1 MIKLLKRYVSRR
13 ISVAA
18 ALKPKRT
25 LVGIELLRLL
35 SREGDRIFTTDRARE
50 LAPRV
55 GLRESYLLECLYH
68 LRQNGW
74 IVPLRRGLYALSSS
88 SIPGMSDAHEFEIAM
103 SLVNPAAISH
113 WSALHHHGLTEQI
126 PRTVFVTTT
135 TEASVPRKRNLNAGV
150 SAQGYSV
157 GDTLYRFIQVR
168 PKRFFGVESIWV
180 GDSGIRITNLERTLL
195 DGLNMPR
202 YCGDFGEA
210 LHAFDTGFER
220 VNMERITDYAFRLG
234 TAATKRLG
242 WTLELHGV
250 EHPVIDSLSSV
261 PSMSHNKLDPS
272 GPDGGT
278 YNRRW
283 MLLENLPGTVGE

>member
-1 MIKLLKRYVSRR
+1 MATAV
-13 ISVAA
+13 
-18 ALKPKRT
+18 KPKRT
-25 LVGIELLRLL
+25 LVGIELLRIL
-35 SREGDRIFTTDRARE
+35 SHEGDRIFTTDRARE
-50 LAPRV
+50 LTPRV
-55 GLRESYLLECLYH
+55 GLRESYLLECLHH

-88 SIPGMSDAHEFEIAM
+88 TPGMPDAHEFEVAM

-135 TEASVPRKRNLNAGV
+135 TEASVPRKRNPNASV
-150 SAQGYSV
+150 SAQGYPV

-168 PKRFFGVESIWV
+168 PKRFFGIESIWV
-180 GDSGIRITNLERTLL
+180 GDSRVRITDLERTLL

-202 YCGDFGEA
+202 YCGDFSEA
-210 LHAFDTGFER
+210 LHAFDTGVER
-220 VNMERITDYAFRLG
+220 VNMERIADYAIRLG

-250 EHPVIDSLSSV
+250 EHPVIDRLASILSR
-261 PSMSHNKLDPS
+261 HYNKLDPS
-272 GPDGGT
+272 GPDGGR

-283 MLLENLPGTVGE
+283 MLLENLPGTTDG

>member
-1 MIKLLKRYVSRR
+1 MATAVT
-13 ISVAA
+13 
-18 ALKPKRT
+18 PKRT
-25 LVGIELLRLL
+25 LVGIELLRAM
-35 SREGDRIFTTDRARE
+35 SREGDRIFTIDRARE

-55 GLRESYLLECLYH
+55 GLRESYLLECLHH

-74 IVPLRRGLYALSSS
+74 IVPLRRGLYALASST
-88 SIPGMSDAHEFEIAM
+88 PGISDVHEFEIAM
-103 SLVNPAAISH
+103 SLVIPAAISH
-113 WSALHHHGLTEQI
+113 WSALHHHGLNEQI

-150 SAQGYSV
+150 SAQGYPV

-168 PKRFFGVESIWV
+168 PKRFFGIESIWV
-180 GDSGIRITNLERTLL
+180 GDSRVRITDLERTLL

-202 YCGDFGEA
+202 YCGDFAEA
-210 LHAFDTGFER
+210 LHAFDTGVER
-220 VNMERITDYAFRLG
+220 VNMERIADYAIRLG
-234 TAATKRLG
+234 TATTKRLG
-242 WTLELHGV
+242 WALELHGV

-272 GPDGGT
+272 GPDKGT

-283 MLLENLPGTVGE
+283 MLLENLPGMANR

>member
-1 MIKLLKRYVSRR
+1 MAA
-13 ISVAA
+13 SV
-18 ALKPKRT
+18 KPKRT

-35 SREGDRIFTTDRARE
+35 SREGDRIFTTGRARE

-55 GLRESYLLECLYH
+55 GLRESYLLECLHH

-74 IVPLRRGLYALSSS
+74 IVPLHRGFYAMSSS
-88 SIPGMSDAHEFEIAM
+88 TPGISDAHEFEIAM
-103 SLVNPAAISH
+103 SLVSPSTISH

-135 TEASVPRKRNLNAGV
+135 TEASVPRKRNLIAGV
-150 SAQGYSV
+150 SAQGYPV

-168 PKRFFGVESIWV
+168 PKRFFGAQSVWV
-180 GDSGIRITNLERTLL
+180 GDSRIWLTDLERTLL

-210 LHAFDTGFER
+210 LHAFDTGVER
-220 VNMERITDYAFRLG
+220 ADMERIADYAFRLG
-234 TAATKRLG
+234 TAASKRLG
-242 WTLELHGV
+242 WALEMHGI
-250 EHPVIDSLSSV
+250 EHSVIDRLSSF
-261 PSMSHNKLDPS
+261 PSKSYNKLDPS
-272 GPDGGT
+272 GPDVGT

-283 MLLENLPGTVGE
+283 MLLENLPGTVCV